1 VIRYRFVLSCAVF
14 GAFAPTAFAQDCIP
28 PSGFAE
34 PAGSG
39 VTVAWTGTA
48 GLPCSLRAELSSD
61 TAQRLMAGFAVHPL
75 IDEPSPLRLRVTID
89 YSELLPLT
97 SLIRS
102 ASFVSVAGTTAPA
115 GSSAQ
120 VLRLGLAG
128 ASGGGS
134 NLQLSYPDATASL
147 GYGSTLVPLD
157 TVTGS
162 MQIGIELQLGSAG
175 YVHYWINT
183 AFYAPPTGRIPATG
197 YLDFSARGPATGLS
211 MGLFSTSNTFRT
223 TYASKAI
230 VLSDIAVGDYLFRSH
245 FE

>member
-1 VIRYRFVLSCAVF
+1 MIRYLFVLSCAVSV
-14 GAFAPTAFAQDCIP
+14 AFAPTAFAQDCIP
-28 PSGFAE
+28 PSGFTK

-39 VTVAWTGTA
+39 VAAAWTGA
-48 GLPCSLRAELSSD
+48 EGSMCSLRAQLLSD
-61 TAQRLMAGFAVHPL
+61 TTQPLVAGLAVHPL
-75 IDEPSPLRLRVTID
+75 IDEPSPLQLRVTVD
-89 YSELLPLT
+89 YSQMLPLT

-120 VLRLGLAG
+120 VLRLGVVG

-134 NLQLSYPDATASL
+134 NLQLLYPDPAASS
-147 GYGSTLVPLD
+147 GYASTLVPLD

-162 MQIGIELQLGSAG
+162 MQIGIELQLGSTG
-175 YVHYWINT
+175 YIHYWINT
-183 AFYAPPTGRIPATG
+183 ELYAPPTGRIPATG

-211 MGLFSTSNTFRT
+211 MGLFSTSSTFRT
-223 TYASKAI
+223 TYATKAI
-230 VLSDIAVGDYLFRSH
+230 VLSGIAVGDHLFRSH